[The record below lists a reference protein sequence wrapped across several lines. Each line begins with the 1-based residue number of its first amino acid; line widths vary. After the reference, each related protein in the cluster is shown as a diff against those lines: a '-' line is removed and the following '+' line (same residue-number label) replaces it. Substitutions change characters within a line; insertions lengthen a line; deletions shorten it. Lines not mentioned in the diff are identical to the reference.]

1 MLPDVIRHGNAV
13 EARLFR
19 GPSYVHEGAPESLRN
34 RHPAKAVS
42 CGPSFIKQCL
52 HFLQGPCPSLCQGVG
67 LWRLP
72 DERRISLCGRQ
83 PERQLSRTPAMPLTS
98 SPENRPA
105 GMNYAVGSVTK

>member
-19 GPSYVHEGAPESLRN
+19 GPSYVHEGAPESLRTY
-34 RHPAKAVS
+34 HPAKAVS

-67 LWRLP
+67 SWRLP
-72 DERRISLCGRQ
+72 DERPDIALRTSARAAAEPNPGNAADQQ
-83 PERQLSRTPAMPLTS
+83 P
-98 SPENRPA
+98 
-105 GMNYAVGSVTK
+105 